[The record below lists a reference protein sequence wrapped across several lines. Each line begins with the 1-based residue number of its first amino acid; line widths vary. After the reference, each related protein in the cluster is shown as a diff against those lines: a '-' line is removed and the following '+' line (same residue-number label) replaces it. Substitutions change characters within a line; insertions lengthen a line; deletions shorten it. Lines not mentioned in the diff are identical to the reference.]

1 MISGRPEQ
9 GRYKLNR
16 RCSIALIVLLLLQV
30 SATGQAAWDDLIERF
45 NVDAVIKP
53 AASGLSQADL
63 VAGLK
68 EALQKGSRTAVNTLG
83 RENGF
88 FNHPRLKIP
97 LPEKLQGAQA
107 ALSAIGQG
115 RIADRFVLSMNRAA
129 ERAVPKAGAIFS
141 NAIQSMSIR
150 DAHGIL
156 TGADDAATAYLKK
169 HSGARLRAAFLP
181 VVKQAT
187 GEAGVTERYKQ
198 LTGKLGLMSGLIDV
212 AALDLDQYITTR
224 AVNGVFNLMAE
235 EERLIRQDPA
245 GRTTALLK
253 KVFSQND

>member
-1 MISGRPEQ
+1 MPGRADR
-9 GRYKLNR
+9 GRNKLNR
-16 RCSIALIVLLLLQV
+16 HCSIALIFMLLCQV
-30 SATGQAAWDDLIERF
+30 SPGGRAAWDDLIELF
-45 NVDAVIKP
+45 EADAVVKP
-53 AASGLSQADL
+53 AASGLSRADM

-68 EALQKGSRTAVNTLG
+68 EALLKGSERAVDTLG

-88 FNHPRLKIP
+88 LNHPRLKIP
-97 LPEKLQGAQA
+97 LPERLQA
-107 ALSAIGQG
+107 AESALRAIGQG

-129 ERAVPKAGAIFS
+129 ERAVPRAGAIFA

-156 TGADDAATAYLKK
+156 TGADDAATAYLKR
-169 HSGARLRAAFLP
+169 HSGARLHSAFLP

-212 AALDLDQYITTR
+212 AALDLDQYITAR
-224 AVNGVFNLMAE
+224 AVHGVFNLMAE
-235 EERLIRQDPA
+235 EERLIREDPA